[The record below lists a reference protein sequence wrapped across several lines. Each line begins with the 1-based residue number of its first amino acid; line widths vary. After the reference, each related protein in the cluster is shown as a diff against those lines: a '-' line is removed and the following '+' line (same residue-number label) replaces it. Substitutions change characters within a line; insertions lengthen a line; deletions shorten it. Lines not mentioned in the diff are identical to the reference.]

1 MTDLPLSY
9 TVILS
14 TNNYGN
20 NSFSGPL
27 KLELDLMIGQQIQ
40 IMDSSI
46 YQQLV
51 DTQKNMK
58 IGLIILGIVCGL
70 LFLLLIFM
78 FILFQN
84 KN

>member
-1 MTDLPLSY
+1 MTDIPFAKF
-9 TVILS
+9 S

-20 NSFSGPL
+20 NTFVGPL
-27 KLELDLMIGQQIQ
+27 KLELDLMTGQEIQ
-40 IMDSSI
+40 VLESTT

-58 IGLIILGIVCGL
+58 NGLIILGIVCGI

-78 FILFQN
+78 FILFKN
-84 KN
+84 K

>member
-1 MTDLPLSY
+1 MTDIPFAKF
-9 TVILS
+9 S

-20 NSFSGPL
+20 STFVGPL
-27 KLELDLMIGQQIQ
+27 KLELDLMTGQEIQ
-40 IMDSSI
+40 VLESTT

-58 IGLIILGIVCGL
+58 NGLIILGIVCGI

-78 FILFQN
+78 FILFKN
-84 KN
+84 K

>member
-1 MTDLPLSY
+1 MTDIPFAKF
-9 TVILS
+9 S

-20 NSFSGPL
+20 NTFFGPL
-27 KLELDLMIGQQIQ
+27 KLELDLMTGQEIQ
-40 IMDSSI
+40 VLESTM

-58 IGLIILGIVCGL
+58 NGLIILGIVCGI

-78 FILFQN
+78 FILFKN
-84 KN
+84 K

>member
-1 MTDLPLSY
+1 MTDLPFAKF
-9 TVILS
+9 S

-20 NSFSGPL
+20 STFVGPL
-27 KLELDLMIGQQIQ
+27 KLELDLMTGQEIK
-40 IMDSSI
+40 ILESTT

-58 IGLIILGIVCGL
+58 NGLIILGIVCGI

-78 FILFQN
+78 FILFKN
-84 KN
+84 K